1 MVIRMDFEKMMAMA
15 LEEAVLS
22 MEEGN
27 KGYGAVVALGDRILA
42 RAHDT
47 AATEKDPSLHAE
59 VTAIRQAVRD
69 TGETDLCGGVLFSTC
84 EPCPMCTSLAVW
96 ANLTAIVFGA
106 SIEETAGLGRSRIR
120 INSREVIDRSPV
132 TMEVIGGILR
142 EECRAL
148 YTGHR

>member
-69 TGETDLCGGVLFSTC
+69 TGETDLCGWVLFSTC

-132 TMEVIGGILR
+132 TIEVIGGILR